1 MPFCRNGDVRLHY
14 RLEGNAQGT
23 PLVLQHGFSMSLHDW
38 YELGYVGALGDRYR
52 LILPDARG
60 HGASDKPH
68 APEAYRFA
76 LRAADV
82 VAVLDE
88 LDVGRAHFLGYSMGG
103 VIGYA
108 VATHAPARLR
118 SLTVGGAS
126 AAERNPTEPDR
137 LLELLRQG
145 KEAYVKTLAA
155 WFGPVLTP
163 ALRARILDND
173 FEALIASRT
182 LSEHRGFEQAL
193 SRLAI
198 PCLLFVGENDPGF
211 ERVKATA
218 ARLPQATFVSFPG
231 ADHGSAD
238 RPELVLPH
246 LTSFLAAAE
255 EASRS

>member
-1 MPFCRNGDVRLHY
+1 MPFCLNGDVRLHY
-14 RLEGNAQGT
+14 RIEGSAQGP

-38 YELGYVGALGDRYR
+38 YELGYVAVLGDRYR
-52 LILPDARG
+52 LILLDARG
-60 HGASDKPH
+60 HGASDRPH
-68 APEAYRFA
+68 APEAYRFT

-82 VAVLDE
+82 VAVLDD

-103 VIGYA
+103 AIGYA
-108 VATHAPARLR
+108 VATHAPDRLR

-126 AAERNPTEPDR
+126 AAERNPADPDR

-145 KEAYVKTLAA
+145 KETYVKTLAD
-155 WFGPVLTP
+155 WFGPVMTP

-173 FEALIASRT
+173 LEALIASRT

-198 PCLLFVGENDPGF
+198 PCLLFVGEDDPAF

-218 ARLPQATFVSFPG
+218 ARVPHATFVSFPG
-231 ADHGSAD
+231 VDHGNAD
-238 RPELVLPH
+238 RLDLVLPH
-246 LTSFLAAAE
+246 LTRFLAAAE
-255 EASRS
+255 EAPRS